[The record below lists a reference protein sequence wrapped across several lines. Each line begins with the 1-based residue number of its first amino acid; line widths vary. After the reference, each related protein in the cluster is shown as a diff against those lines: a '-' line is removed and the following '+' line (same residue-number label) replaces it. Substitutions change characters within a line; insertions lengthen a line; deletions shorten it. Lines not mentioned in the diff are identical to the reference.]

1 MTNKKISDT
10 VIIDL
15 KNFDGIETSDSY
27 IINLPKRFEKFTK
40 VNIRVLSKRGL
51 LVSGVLR
58 WLRNGRK
65 Q

>member
-10 VIIDL
+10 IIIDL

-58 WLRNGRK
+58 
-65 Q
+65 